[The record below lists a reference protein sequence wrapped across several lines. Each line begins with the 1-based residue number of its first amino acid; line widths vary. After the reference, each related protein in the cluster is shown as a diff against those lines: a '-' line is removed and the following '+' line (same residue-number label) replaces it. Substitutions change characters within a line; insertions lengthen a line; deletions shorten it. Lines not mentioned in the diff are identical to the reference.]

1 MAIRFKKYKNKQ
13 TGETIQAIRL
23 TPRNVDE
30 VVEYVRKNLGTILN
44 ETKTFRS
51 ERFQD
56 GEYVAVKVALVQK
69 NVGANGKVKRGTR
82 KAFRD
87 DFIVRGEEIKIGDKK
102 GYEFSRVRDAGID
115 GYSLV

>member
-1 MAIRFKKYKNKQ
+1 MAIRFRKYQNKK
-13 TGETIQAIRL
+13 TGEIITAIRL

-30 VVEYVRKNLGTILN
+30 VVAYVTKNVGTIVN

-51 ERFQD
+51 ERFVGGLYD
-56 GEYVAVKVALVQK
+56 AVKVALVQK
-69 NVGANGKVKRGTR
+69 NVGSDGRVKKGVR

-87 DFIVRGEEIKIGDKK
+87 DFIVRGDEIKVGNKK

-115 GYSLV
+115 GWFTA